1 MYLRASHRQPASPC
15 DQLGGRGDH
24 RQRRPGASQLQL
36 ELRRAGGAEQRV
48 QCIKS
53 NCDPG
58 PTRVQSRDCRGNT
71 CRQSLEHFNNL
82 NLQPSVPSSINEI
95 NSEDNADSGRIVSR
109 FMIISTHFNP
119 PPFNV
124 FDSNLAFKFI
134 QWIMLSV
141 AWKLFPKLPVLYVKN
156 FFQSFD

>member
-1 MYLRASHRQPASPC
+1 
-15 DQLGGRGDH
+15 
-24 RQRRPGASQLQL
+24 
-36 ELRRAGGAEQRV
+36 
-48 QCIKS
+48 
-53 NCDPG
+53 
-58 PTRVQSRDCRGNT
+58 
-71 CRQSLEHFNNL
+71 
-82 NLQPSVPSSINEI
+82 
-95 NSEDNADSGRIVSR
+95 
-109 FMIISTHFNP
+109 MIISTHFNP